1 MTTGKIRR
9 LAGMAGLLSA
19 AGLALTLAAPAFAQ
33 KVLRVVPHADLKVMD
48 GYQTTATITGMHMIS
63 VYDTLFSW
71 DEQLNV
77 KPQMVEGFTVTPDNL
92 KYTFTLRP
100 GLKWH
105 DGTDVTSKDV
115 VPSLKRMFAR
125 ETVAKVAAPYVAS
138 IDPVSDRVFT
148 ITLKEAFCC
157 LTLMM
162 PGTSTAYGGIY
173 REKEAMIDPST
184 PITESIGSGPFT
196 FNKAE
201 YVPGAKIVYDKNKN
215 YIPRSEAPSGIAGGK
230 IVKVDRVEYKV
241 IPDPATAFAALNTGE
256 VDLLDQPA
264 LDLIPLVE
272 KNPDVTIGNITL
284 LENYGGLRPNFLHP
298 PFNNVKA
305 RQALALMVDQG
316 EYAQAAYGD
325 KKYWRT
331 CLSMLVCGGPFGFET
346 GGEPY
351 AKQNLEKA
359 RQLLKES
366 GYNGE
371 KIVVIGAADIASLNA
386 LTLMTVENLKKI
398 GANVEP
404 VIADWGSIIT
414 RRSKMDA
421 PDKGGW
427 HIFHTTFGG
436 SGGSHLLT
444 SLPVGTNCDKAWFGW
459 ACDKEAE
466 DIRSKFAVEPD
477 SAKQKILAEAYQ
489 KRLWDVIPF
498 VPLAQYTQPVP
509 HRKNVT
515 GLLKAPIQVFW
526 NIDKS

>member
-1 MTTGKIRR
+1 MSKSKIKW
-9 LAGMAGLLSA
+9 MAGLASS
-19 AGLALTLAAPAFAQ
+19 LAVSLAIAQPASAQ
-33 KVLRVVPHADLKVMD
+33 KVLRVVRHADVKVLD

-63 VYDTLFSW
+63 VYDTLFAW
-71 DEQLNV
+71 DEKLEV
-77 KPQMVEGFTVTPDNL
+77 KPQMVEGFTVSPDKL

-100 GLKWH
+100 ALKFH
-105 DGTDVTSKDV
+105 DGTPVTSKDV
-115 VPSLKRMFAR
+115 VASLKRMFIR

-138 IDPVSDRVFT
+138 VEGVDDRTFT
-148 ITLKEAFCC
+148 ITLKEPFGF

-173 REKEAMIDPST
+173 REKEAMIDPNT
-184 PITESIGSGPFT
+184 PITESIGSGPFK

-201 YVPGAKIVYDKNKN
+201 WVPGAKVIYDKNTD
-215 YIPRSEAPSGIAGGK
+215 YVPRSDPQSGIAGGK
-230 IVKVDRVEYKV
+230 VVKVDRVEYKV
-241 IPDPATAFAALNTGE
+241 IPDAATAFAALNSGE
-256 VDLLDQPA
+256 VDLLDQPS

-272 KNPDVTIGNITL
+272 KNPDVVIGNITM
-284 LENYGGLRPNFLHP
+284 LEAYGGLRPNHLHP
-298 PFNNVKA
+298 PFNNPKA
-305 RQALALMVDQG
+305 RQALALMVDQS
-316 EYAQAAYGD
+316 EYAQSAYGD

-331 CLSMLVCGGPFGFET
+331 CLSMLVCGGPFGSEA

-371 KIVVIGAADIASLNA
+371 KIVVIGAADIPALNA
-386 LTLMTVENLKKI
+386 LTLMTIENLKKI

-414 RRSKMDA
+414 RRSKNDA

-436 SGGSHLLT
+436 AGGSNPLT
-444 SLPVGTNCDKAWFGW
+444 SLPVGTACDKAWFGW
-459 ACDKEAE
+459 PCDKEAA
-466 DIRSKFAVEPD
+466 DLMAKFAAESDP
-477 SAKQKILAEAYQ
+477 AKQKEIGVAYQ
-489 KRLWDVIPF
+489 KRLWEVIPF

-509 HRKNVT
+509 HRKNIT
-515 GLLKAPIQVFW
+515 GLRKSPIQVFW
-526 NIDKS
+526 GLEKS